1 MNETNS
7 DDVVSRQAIVP
18 DALAGKRFDQVV
30 QLLWPEFSRGRLQ
43 KWIRAGELTLDES
56 EAAPKVKVRAGQSVV
71 LRATLRPEQDWSAQ
85 PMPLNIIYEDAD
97 IIIVNKPANLVVHP
111 APGHADH
118 TLVNALVHH
127 ASGLSHLPRA
137 GIVHRIDK
145 DTTGLLVVAKTLPA
159 HAKLVEAM
167 QARQIK
173 REYIALVW
181 GQVTGSGTVD
191 KPIGRHPHNRI
202 KMAVVNGGKPAVTHY
217 QIAQRFAQHTRLA
230 VQLETG
236 RTHQIRVHL
245 AHLGLPI
252 VGDPVYGGR
261 NRIPAG
267 SDVALMALF
276 EQFTRQAL
284 HAAKLSLVHPI
295 SGDALSFEAPL
306 PDDFQKLLDAL
317 S

>member
-1 MNETNS
+1 MNEIESNDAVHRVAT
-7 DDVVSRQAIVP
+7 VP
-18 DALAGKRFDQVV
+18 DSLGGKRFDQVV
-30 QLLWPEFSRGRLQ
+30 HTLWPEFSRGRLQ
-43 KWIRAGELTLDES
+43 KWIRSGELTLDAA
-56 EAAPKVKVRAGQSVV
+56 EAAPKAKVRAGQAVE
-71 LRATLRPEQDWSAQ
+71 LKATLRPEQDWSAQ
-85 PMPLNIIYEDAD
+85 PLPLNIVHEDEH
-97 IIIVNKPANLVVHP
+97 IIIVNKPADLVVHP

-127 ASGLSHLPRA
+127 ESSLSHLPRA

-159 HAKLVEAM
+159 HAKLVDAM
-167 QARQIK
+167 QARHIK
-173 REYIALVW
+173 REYFALVW
-181 GQVTGSGTVD
+181 GQVTGSGSVD
-191 KPIGRHPHNRI
+191 KPIGRHPHNRV
-202 KMAVVNGGKPAVTHY
+202 KMAVVKGGKPAVTHY
-217 QIAQRFAQHTRLA
+217 QISKRFAQQTLLA

-267 SDVALMALF
+267 SDSELTALF

-284 HAAKLSLVHPI
+284 HAAKLSLEHPI
-295 SGDALSFEAPL
+295 SGDSLSFEAPL
-306 PDDFQKLLDAL
+306 PADFQALLDAL